1 MIIGY
6 FVIIFFLAL
15 YNNKNKDENEFLFA
29 SRKITIPSFVATIV
43 TTWYGGI
50 LAVGEA
56 TYNQGIIT
64 WIMFCFFYYFSAF
77 IFGFYIG
84 PRIHNKNIYSLPE
97 YFHLKLGNIAGSISS
112 ILIYL
117 IGSPVPYIIVFATI
131 ISHVYDIGY
140 FTSVVLG
147 ITVSTLYIHIGGL
160 KSVIRTDKLQFILM
174 YIGFSIILYKLITG
188 YGGYEYL
195 INNVPESNL
204 SFNIKGNAG
213 LLLSWFFISLIT
225 MIDPSIY
232 QRTYSA
238 KNIKTIK
245 KGFIISIIFWFIFD
259 VMTISTGLYASAII
273 TTDIYDKTSS
283 PYLQLANIILPNY
296 YLNTIFLISLLA
308 IVMSTID
315 STTFISSIT
324 FNDFYKKIFKRKYKK
339 NINYGLIVTSITSI
353 GLCFYFNEAIGYWY
367 VFGTIASCTLLIPF
381 IITLYLDNYTLK
393 NPGITLIFPLVITI
407 YFIIN
412 QNIYVNTLYP
422 IFPGMLS
429 SILINLLNLSKIKIL

>member
-1 MIIGY
+1 MIIAY
-6 FVIIFFLAL
+6 FVSIFILAI
-15 YNNKNKDENEFLFA
+15 YNNKNKDQNEFLFA

-50 LAVGEA
+50 LAVGES
-56 TYNQGIIT
+56 TYSQGIIT

-97 YFHLKLGNIAGSISS
+97 YFYLKLGNTAGTISS

-131 ISHVYDIGY
+131 ITHIYDIAY

-147 ITVSTLYIHIGGL
+147 VILSTLYIYIGGL

-174 YIGFSIILYKLITG
+174 YFGFAIILYKLVTE

-195 INNVPESNL
+195 ISNVPEGNL
-204 SFNIKGNAG
+204 SFNIKNNLG
-213 LLLSWFFISLIT
+213 LLFSWFFISLIT

-232 QRTYSA
+232 QRAYSA
-238 KNIKTIK
+238 QNVKTIK
-245 KGFIISIIFWFIFD
+245 KGFLISIIFWFIFD
-259 VMTISTGLYASAII
+259 AMTISTGLYASAII
-273 TTDIYDKTSS
+273 TSDIYDNTSS

-315 STTFISSIT
+315 STTFISSLT
-324 FNDFYKKIFKRKYKK
+324 FNNFIKRIFKQKIKQ
-339 NINYGLIVTSITSI
+339 NINWGLIITSI
-353 GLCFYFNEAIGYWY
+353 LSIILCYYFNEAIGYWY
-367 VFGTIASCTLLIPF
+367 IFGSIASCTLLIPF
-381 IITLYLDNYTLK
+381 IITLYLKNYTLK
-393 NPGITLIFPLVITI
+393 RPGLSLLIPFITTI

-412 QNIYVNTLYP
+412 QIINYNSIYP

-429 SILINLLNLSKIKIL
+429 SIFINTINVSKIKKL

>member
-1 MIIGY
+1 MIIAY
-6 FVIIFFLAL
+6 FVSIFILAI
-15 YNNKNKDENEFLFA
+15 YNNKNKDQNEFLFA

-50 LAVGEA
+50 LAVGES
-56 TYNQGIIT
+56 TYTQGIIT

-97 YFHLKLGNIAGSISS
+97 YFYLKLGNTAGTISS

-131 ISHVYDIGY
+131 ITHIYDIAY

-147 ITVSTLYIHIGGL
+147 VILSTLYIYIGGL

-174 YIGFSIILYKLITG
+174 YFGFAIILYKLVTE

-195 INNVPESNL
+195 ISNVPEGNL
-204 SFNIKGNAG
+204 SFNIKNNLG
-213 LLLSWFFISLIT
+213 LLFSWFFISLIT

-232 QRTYSA
+232 QRAYSA
-238 KNIKTIK
+238 QNVKTIK
-245 KGFIISIIFWFIFD
+245 KGFLISIIFWFIFD
-259 VMTISTGLYASAII
+259 AMTISTGLYASAII
-273 TTDIYDKTSS
+273 TSDIYDNTSS

-315 STTFISSIT
+315 STTFISSLT
-324 FNDFYKKIFKRKYKK
+324 FNNFIKRIFKQKFKQ
-339 NINYGLIVTSITSI
+339 NINWGLIITSI
-353 GLCFYFNEAIGYWY
+353 L
-367 VFGTIASCTLLIPF
+367 
-381 IITLYLDNYTLK
+381 
-393 NPGITLIFPLVITI
+393 
-407 YFIIN
+407 
-412 QNIYVNTLYP
+412 
-422 IFPGMLS
+422 
-429 SILINLLNLSKIKIL
+429 